1 MIAWCSM
8 LGHAGRRYIYR
19 HVASVKVLPERICH
33 SHLDSY
39 LSSQNRERRPTG
51 RLSCVSKSVYLDN
64 PGHLNVI
71 SYPGF
76 SRWWKTCDRQSTW
89 NAMFSTCTC
98 LMTPLYLYINWFVY
112 LWRVSLYL
120 QLHLHTYCCMCMHAP
135 CACCLRNF
143 EPPHA
148 WNMKSW
154 MKQLETCKCTVLF
167 EESTVYMHL
176 YVELSSF

>member
-89 NAMFSTCTC
+89 NAMFSTRTC
-98 LMTPLYLYINWFVY
+98 LMKPLYLYMTRVFVFATSFTY
-112 LWRVSLYL
+112 ML
-120 QLHLHTYCCMCMHAP
+120 LHVHACAMC
-135 CACCLRNF
+135 L
-143 EPPHA
+143 
-148 WNMKSW
+148 
-154 MKQLETCKCTVLF
+154 LF
-167 EESTVYMHL
+167 AK
-176 YVELSSF
+176 F